1 MTQRHTLTRYS
12 LRSAIGLATALLA
25 TTPAHAAQKNIGV
38 TSFDTISIQGD
49 FIVTVTEGTGA
60 SVQANG
66 DTQALEALDVVV
78 NSRRMLVIREKRPDD
93 KPRGATKAKR
103 KPVELIIRASG
114 LSGVTMLGNGQINVS
129 GVRKPDVYFAMRGNG
144 VLTADKVD
152 TRSIKLSLDGAGS
165 LIVSGKT
172 QALNVVMS
180 GAGSLDTRGL
190 AASDLTVNAS
200 GNGMGNLVASRCAE
214 IHSQGLGTVTVTGRA
229 ACKVENSGL
238 GDVYC
243 GPADKAP
250 TSNEGVVVSEEI

>member
-1 MTQRHTLTRYS
+1 MTQRQTFRHPFRLSTLAF
-12 LRSAIGLATALLA
+12 SAALLA

-38 TSFDTISIQGD
+38 TTFDTISIQGD

-78 NSRRMLVIREKRPDD
+78 NSRRMLVIREKRVDD

-103 KPVELIIRASG
+103 KPVELVIRASG
-114 LSGVTMLGNGQINVS
+114 LSGVTMLGNGRINVS
-129 GVRKPDVYFAMRGNG
+129 GLRKPEVYFAMRGNG
-144 VLTADKVD
+144 ALIADKVD
-152 TRSIKLSLDGAGS
+152 TRSMKLSLDGAGS
-165 LIVSGKT
+165 LTVSGKT
-172 QALNVVMS
+172 QALDVVMS

-200 GNGMGNLVASRCAE
+200 GNGMGELVASRRAE
-214 IHSQGLGTVTVTGRA
+214 ITSQGLGTVTVTGRA

-250 TSNEGVVVSEEI
+250 VSVSDEI